1 MKDYIVKNVQE
12 CLDSFEDI
20 IKNAKHGFLRC
31 AYEKPEYYNGRGIV
45 ISVIDTDDASVVYA
59 TDAEYDEKPV
69 TFADALMKKGTLFK
83 MNPLC
88 VYVDGKV
95 LIEDSSF
102 GYAGGFIHYA
112 FLQIA
117 KDRLVNL
124 RDLSVVISKK
134 IKDSLVEGL
143 FALYPTYDS
152 IPDKYKNFDYNYKAK
167 ALNCILNDE
176 KTEEFCF
183 GLDDFNVPEEDNDVR
198 PYCSYKTC
206 IGYLNAVNKGEE
218 EAFILKKMDR
228 YLNYKVKQDDNVEVN
243 FDLLIRKLG
252 FFYRIREEARKLDG
266 TLEEDD
272 RIYIEIKDKVRAFL
286 KDNDVNTLKVVID
299 GQDCML
305 NDYVKRKFPRFKIEG
320 RDVVVRVIPSIL
332 MSRKHGEGYSGFR
345 RCDVKYETPILR
357 EVYSTN
363 IVRYLDVVYPRN
375 VKSIRYNRTVI
386 YERP

>member
-1 MKDYIVKNVQE
+1 
-12 CLDSFEDI
+12 
-20 IKNAKHGFLRC
+20 
-31 AYEKPEYYNGRGIV
+31 
-45 ISVIDTDDASVVYA
+45 
-59 TDAEYDEKPV
+59 
-69 TFADALMKKGTLFK
+69 
-83 MNPLC
+83 
-88 VYVDGKV
+88 
-95 LIEDSSF
+95 
-102 GYAGGFIHYA
+102 
-112 FLQIA
+112 
-117 KDRLVNL
+117 
-124 RDLSVVISKK
+124 
-134 IKDSLVEGL
+134 
-143 FALYPTYDS
+143 
-152 IPDKYKNFDYNYKAK
+152 
-167 ALNCILNDE
+167 
-176 KTEEFCF
+176 
-183 GLDDFNVPEEDNDVR
+183 
-198 PYCSYKTC
+198 
-206 IGYLNAVNKGEE
+206 
-218 EAFILKKMDR
+218 MDR

-286 KDNDVNTLKVVID
+286 KDNDVNMLKVVID

-332 MSRKHGEGYSGFR
+332 MNRNHGEGYSGFR